1 MSSLLAKSSNHPS
14 LYPRSCCS
22 FDVRSLVQVWVAD
35 KFDEYRSVD
44 IYGALVGFRL
54 GRVRN
59 MHSSSKI
66 HHAKRR
72 TYHKRKIL
80 CAIRPSFI
88 VSELIGPK
96 STGLSNT
103 NFLPSMN
110 LQPRINIVR
119 LIFMNFSDTWQGTL
133 EVKFHRC
140 FVPEIE

>member
-1 MSSLLAKSSNHPS
+1 
-14 LYPRSCCS
+14 
-22 FDVRSLVQVWVAD
+22 
-35 KFDEYRSVD
+35 
-44 IYGALVGFRL
+44 
-54 GRVRN
+54 

-80 CAIRPSFI
+80 RAIRPSFI

-103 NFLPSMN
+103 NFLSSMN

-119 LIFMNFSDTWQGTL
+119 LIFMNLSDTWKGTL
-133 EVKFHRC
+133 EVKFHRR
-140 FVPEIE
+140 FAPEIK

>member
-1 MSSLLAKSSNHPS
+1 MSSLLAKSSNHSS

-59 MHSSSKI
+59 THLSLKI

-80 CAIRPSFI
+80 RAIRPSFI
-88 VSELIGPK
+88 IPELIGPK
-96 STGLSNT
+96 SMRLSNT
-103 NFLPSMN
+103 NFLSSLN

-119 LIFMNFSDTWQGTL
+119 LIFMNLSDTWQGTL
-133 EVKFHRC
+133 KVKFHRS